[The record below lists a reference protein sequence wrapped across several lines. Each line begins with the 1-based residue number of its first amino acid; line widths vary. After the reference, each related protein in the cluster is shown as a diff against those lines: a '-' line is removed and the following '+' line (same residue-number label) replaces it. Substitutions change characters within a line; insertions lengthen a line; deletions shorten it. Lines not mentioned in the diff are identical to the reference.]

1 MPDRFVAEGLVE
13 AFPDPPAGGGR
24 VLLAQAEAARP
35 VLADGLRARGWD
47 VSTVVA
53 YRTVPVTPPPEL
65 VQAAAA
71 ADAIAFTSG
80 STVDGYVRAA
90 GVGAVPSVVV
100 AIGPVTSAAVAAHGL
115 EVAAEADPHS
125 LAGLVEATVAALS

>member
-1 MPDRFVAEGLVE
+1 
-13 AFPDPPAGGGR
+13 
-24 VLLAQAEAARP
+24 
-35 VLADGLRARGWD
+35 

-53 YRTVPVTPPPEL
+53 YRAVPMTPPPEV

-80 STVDGYVRAA
+80 STVDGFVRAA
-90 GVGAVPSVVV
+90 GAGAAPAVVV
-100 AIGPVTSAAVAAHGL
+100 AIGPVTAAAVAAHGL
-115 EVAAEADPHS
+115 DVAAEADPHS